1 MSTENLEV
9 MIGPVLRTKKWTL
22 ATAESCTGGLVS
34 HRITNVPGSSDYFPG
49 GLVTYSNDAKER
61 LLDVPTA
68 VLIAHGAVSDP
79 TARNMARGIRL
90 VFKST
95 LGVAVT
101 GIAGPGG
108 GTVDKPVG
116 LTYIALATPTGE
128 WCERHVWPGDRE
140 AVKAQSAEAALRL
153 VWRYLQ
159 GELK

>member
-1 MSTENLEV
+1 MADERVEALV
-9 MIGPVLRTKKWTL
+9 GALLRAKKWTL
-22 ATAESCTGGLVS
+22 ATAESCTGGLVA
-34 HRITNVPGSSDYFPG
+34 HRITNVAGSSDYFPG
-49 GLVTYSNDAKER
+49 GLVAYSNDAKER

-68 VLIAHGAVSDP
+68 VLIAYGAVSDP
-79 TARNMARGIRL
+79 AARNMARGIRL

-108 GTVDKPVG
+108 GTAEKPVG

-128 WCERHVWPGDRE
+128 WCERHVWTGDRE

-153 VWRYLQ
+153 IWRYLQ